1 MRPMMTQGTRL
12 RIDQHDAPVQGTAV
26 QAQPAQPVLAQTPR
40 TLVQSSIRTTVL
52 GVCLS
57 AGLVAG
63 VALLEFT
70 CPYDH
75 LKPTY
80 LLGTLTGRLAEA
92 EMNASAKAKAAY
104 VEGVKAGELN
114 SQITYETKLAKVQLE
129 RDSALA
135 VAQQQAQLQREQAV
149 ATLQANLDRT
159 TKAYE
164 GLYQVGTVT
173 TQAAMTMEA
182 DLAKVRATT
191 VAQTQGARGVMANLA
206 DIVGIVGMLGG
217 DEKLASVNGD
227 AFRSQMTQDITSAG
241 TAGAGAMAS
250 RILAQFPNPAQFRV
264 EQENVLQRA
273 FARAP

>member
-1 MRPMMTQGTRL
+1 MTQGTRL
-12 RIDQHDAPVQGTAV
+12 RIDHHDALVQGTAV
-26 QAQPAQPVLAQTPR
+26 QAQPAQPVLSQTPR

-63 VALLEFT
+63 VALVEFT